1 MQEKEIQER
10 DKYSGGV
17 GGGNH
22 KAESDNY
29 SFWWVAIGIVV
40 AVLIL
45 IAVLKILN

>member
-22 KAESDNY
+22 KAESENY
-29 SFWWVAIGIVV
+29 SFAWIVVGIVV

-45 IAVLKILN
+45 VAVLKILN